1 MDIFLI
7 YFIVKILMFDWKDQ
21 KYSIKETG
29 DDPFKKHFAYVLQN
43 FKFWVKSN
51 ISGTKVLQ
59 KTIIESQFNRFES
72 DQNRSFFNYSSC
84 STLTW
89 TEQQDWHDDDH
100 PLGSQSGPGSWSI
113 TSSAFILVGPG
124 RWPVR
129 QKFFNHFLFGVT
141 WTSQFR
147 KSKRKISH
155 FHIILKSIR
164 LLLR

>member
-29 DDPFKKHFAYVLQN
+29 DDPFKKHFAYVLHN

-72 DQNRSFFNYSSC
+72 DQNRSFLITAAVQLLPELSNKIDMMMT
-84 STLTW
+84 TLW
-89 TEQQDWHDDDH
+89 G
-100 PLGSQSGPGSWSI
+100 PNRGRGPG
-113 TSSAFILVGPG
+113 P
-124 RWPVR
+124 
-129 QKFFNHFLFGVT
+129 
-141 WTSQFR
+141 
-147 KSKRKISH
+147 
-155 FHIILKSIR
+155 
-164 LLLR
+164 